1 MGIATVKTAQIILRK
16 NDLHLVEWKDQDK
29 PHRAWV
35 TPDMVVSKAD
45 NGRELV
51 VKNPSA
57 GVPYGMDWTP
67 LIQISATPE
76 DFDRELKRV
85 GIWTV
90 QDLYDKPNEARSALQ
105 SVYGMDMAAL
115 LMAVKALET

>member
-1 MGIATVKTAQIILRK
+1 MVKTVQIILRK
-16 NDLHLVEWKDQDK
+16 NDLLLVEWKEQEM

-35 TPDMVVSKAD
+35 TPDMVVENRPTGKTTT
-45 NGRELV
+45 
-51 VKNPSA
+51 VKNPMA

-67 LIQISATPE
+67 LIQTNATPQ

-90 QDLYDKPNEARSALQ
+90 QDLYDRPNEARSALQ

-115 LMAVKALET
+115 LMAVKAYESSG